1 MVLNKRD
8 FPPASIREVNSPSAG
23 YLKVMGFFS
32 RSKYGLFPKTT
43 TLDSGTIS
51 LFSLYVP
58 AAN

>member
-23 YLKVMGFFS
+23 YLKVMGSFHDLS
-32 RSKYGLFPKTT
+32 TGPFPKTT